1 MSFHQN
7 LKNCTISLNKSKGD
21 LTNRLA
27 NLSESFDRIKS
38 LLFGKKDKL
47 FIKLFEK
54 ESIKIKAIDA
64 NPTLINMIETF
75 TKLTNSKKFLNNP
88 MKNRQ
93 ETVKNFNENIS
104 ENEEEVNEKP
114 KTVKKTNENKIFE
127 EPKIVVKRKIIRK
140 EQSDE
145 YDIQNVKGK
154 LGTFV
159 RYVYSSRNYQ

>member
-1 MSFHQN
+1 
-7 LKNCTISLNKSKGD
+7 
-21 LTNRLA
+21 
-27 NLSESFDRIKS
+27 
-38 LLFGKKDKL
+38 
-47 FIKLFEK
+47 
-54 ESIKIKAIDA
+54 
-64 NPTLINMIETF
+64 
-75 TKLTNSKKFLNNP
+75 